1 MDWLMFYAVMAIAA
15 AAITL
20 MLGAFALLPACG
32 GWQRAMQLDA
42 TGRWP
47 LPRLLMAAG
56 AALCMLFGLLLFV
69 PGAVPYWDLS
79 SPGTPWMMGV
89 IFGFSVSICSTTGS
103 PRRCD
108 GAVVPRRGAVS
119 SAPGRRPNP
128 SSAAQEVVRR
138 RLFTFASPPFRAVV
152 IRSGT

>member
-20 MLGAFALLPACG
+20 MLGAFALVPVRG
-32 GWQRAMQLDA
+32 GWQRAMQPDA

-47 LPRLLMAAG
+47 LPRLLLAAG

-79 SPGTPWMMGV
+79 SPGTPWVMGV
-89 IFGFSVSICSTTGS
+89 IFGSSVSLLYHRITQAV
-103 PRRCD
+103 RRC
-108 GAVVPRRGAVS
+108 GSAETRGR
-119 SAPGRRPNP
+119 GHR
-128 SSAAQEVVRR
+128 
-138 RLFTFASPPFRAVV
+138 TGPPA
-152 IRSGT
+152 